1 MVTENS
7 LLQTNRYFNSSNTPN
22 PLKLSNSTGVSIMAE
37 LENTE
42 VCWKVKPN
50 SWRDIWSKYCAVNSK
65 KLMIFT
71 CSTKHKTGFLQKFDT
86 FTTEKLKY
94 GHFTEHAEHT
104 RKKYYNYVLQI
115 NTDVICCHEK
125 QVGTM

>member
-1 MVTENS
+1 MRAMEDSTFLHTAAFNYTPKNLSLVKVITNS
-7 LLQTNRYFNSSNTPN
+7 I
-22 PLKLSNSTGVSIMAE
+22 GVSIMAE

-71 CSTKHKTGFLQKFDT
+71 CSTKHKTGFLQQFDT

-94 GHFTEHAEHT
+94 ENFTEHAEHT
-104 RKKYYNYVLQI
+104 RKKYYNYILRSP
-115 NTDVICCHEK
+115 
-125 QVGTM
+125 